1 MRNWGVTVMKKGDA
15 RKEAII
21 ETAERLFYLKGYEQ
35 TSVQDVLDEL
45 KLSKGGFY
53 HHFESKLSL
62 LEAIC
67 EKRTESA
74 FEASEKVVRDPKLN
88 AVDKLNQIFGMS
100 SIFHQDSMDFIAL
113 MLRVAYHDGAVMLRE
128 QMKMVSMRLMQPL
141 VDEVIQ
147 EGVRENL
154 FFVKYP
160 NSIGSMLL
168 LIGHNMTDKI
178 SFTLAKADD
187 DPECMNQIIEDLKV
201 YRYAIETLLS
211 APYGSIVLFDIS
223 RLRDVLTAISE
234 QNRRDRWDAIS
245 RTEKVV

>member
-1 MRNWGVTVMKKGDA
+1 MKKGDA
-15 RKEAII
+15 RRAAII
-21 ETAERLFYLKGYEQ
+21 ETAERLFYLKGYEN

-74 FEASEKVVRDPKLN
+74 FEASERAVRDPGLN
-88 AVDKLNQIFGMS
+88 AVEKLNLIFGMS
-100 SIFHQDSMDFIAL
+100 SIFHQDSIDFIAL

-128 QMKMVSMRLMQPL
+128 QMKLTSMRLMQPL

-147 EGVRENL
+147 DGLRENL

-160 NSIGSMLL
+160 ESIGSLL
-168 LIGHNMTDKI
+168 LLLGHNMTDKI
-178 SFTLAKADD
+178 SFTLARADD
-187 DPECMNQIIEDLKV
+187 DPECMDQIVKDLKV
-201 YRYAIETLLS
+201 YRYAIETLLN
-211 APYGSIVLFDIS
+211 APYGSITLFDET
-223 RLRDVLTAISE
+223 RLSEVLRAISD
-234 QNRRDRWDAIS
+234 QNRKERWNAIVK
-245 RTEKVV
+245 TEGGG

>member
-1 MRNWGVTVMKKGDA
+1 MKKGDA
-15 RKEAII
+15 RRAAII
-21 ETAERLFYLKGYEQ
+21 ETAERLFYLKGYEN

-74 FEASEKVVRDPKLN
+74 FEASERAVRDPGLN
-88 AVDKLNQIFGMS
+88 AVEKLNLIFGMS

-128 QMKMVSMRLMQPL
+128 QMKLTSMRLMQSL

-147 EGVRENL
+147 EGLKENL

-160 NSIGSMLL
+160 ESIGSLL
-168 LIGHNMTDKI
+168 LLLGHNMTDRI
-178 SFTLAKADD
+178 SFTLARADD
-187 DPECMNQIIEDLKV
+187 DPECMDQIVKDLKV
-201 YRYAIETLLS
+201 YRYAIETLLN
-211 APYGSIVLFDIS
+211 APYGSITLFNEARLSEVL
-223 RLRDVLTAISE
+223 RAISD
-234 QNRRDRWDAIS
+234 QNRKERWEAITK
-245 RTEKVV
+245 TENAG

>member
-1 MRNWGVTVMKKGDA
+1 MRKGDA

-21 ETAERLFYLKGYEQ
+21 ETAERLFYLKGYEN

-67 EKRTESA
+67 EKRTERA
-74 FEASEKVVRDPKLN
+74 FEASERAVSDEKLN
-88 AVDKLNQIFGMS
+88 AVEKLNLLFGMS

-128 QMKMVSMRLMQPL
+128 QMKIVSMRLMQPL
-141 VDEVIQ
+141 VDEVIA

-154 FFVKYP
+154 FFVKFP
-160 NSIGSMLL
+160 DSIGSLL
-168 LIGHNMTDKI
+168 LLLGHNMTDKI
-178 SFTLAKADD
+178 SFTLSHAGE
-187 DPECMNQIIEDLKV
+187 DPNCMAQIIEDLKV
-201 YRYAIETLLS
+201 YRYAIETLLN
-211 APYGSIVLFDIS
+211 APYGSITLFDES
-223 RLRDVLTAISE
+223 RLSEVLIAISE
-234 QNRRDRWDAIS
+234 QNRRERWEAIAH
-245 RTEKVV
+245 TEAAV

>member
-1 MRNWGVTVMKKGDA
+1 MKKGDA

-21 ETAERLFYLKGYEQ
+21 ETAERLFYLKGYEN

-45 KLSKGGFY
+45 RLSKGGFY

-74 FEASEKVVRDPKLN
+74 FEASEKAVRNPKLN
-88 AVDKLNQIFGMS
+88 AVEKLNLLFGMS
-100 SIFHQDSMDFIAL
+100 SIFQQDSMDFIAL

-141 VDEVIQ
+141 VDDVIQ
-147 EGVRENL
+147 EGLRENL

-160 NSIGSMLL
+160 ESIGSLL
-168 LIGHNMTDKI
+168 LLLGHNMTDRI
-178 SFTLAKADD
+178 SFTLSRAED
-187 DPECMNQIIEDLKV
+187 DPECMNQIVEDLKV
-201 YRYAIETLLS
+201 YRYAVETLLN
-211 APYGSIVLFDIS
+211 APYGSIVLFDES
-223 RLRDVLTAISE
+223 RLSEVLKAISD
-234 QNRRDRWDAIS
+234 QNRKDRWEAIA
-245 RTEKVV
+245 RTENAV

>member
-1 MRNWGVTVMKKGDA
+1 MKKGDA
-15 RKEAII
+15 RRAAII
-21 ETAERLFYLKGYEQ
+21 ETAERLFYLKGYEN

-74 FEASEKVVRDPKLN
+74 FEASERAVRDPGLN
-88 AVDKLNQIFGMS
+88 AVEKLNLIFGMS

-128 QMKMVSMRLMQPL
+128 QMKLTSMRLMQPL

-147 EGVRENL
+147 EGL
-154 FFVKYP
+154 
-160 NSIGSMLL
+160 
-168 LIGHNMTDKI
+168 
-178 SFTLAKADD
+178 
-187 DPECMNQIIEDLKV
+187 
-201 YRYAIETLLS
+201 
-211 APYGSIVLFDIS
+211 
-223 RLRDVLTAISE
+223 
-234 QNRRDRWDAIS
+234 
-245 RTEKVV
+245 

>member
-1 MRNWGVTVMKKGDA
+1 MKKGDA

-21 ETAERLFYLKGYEQ
+21 ETAERLFYLKGYEN

-67 EKRTESA
+67 ERRTFSA
-74 FEASEKVVRDPKLN
+74 FEASEKAVRNPKLN
-88 AVDKLNQIFGMS
+88 AIDKLNLIFGMS
-100 SIFHQDSMDFIAL
+100 SIFNQDSMDFIAL

-128 QMKMVSMRLMQPL
+128 QTKLVSMRLMQPL

-147 EGVRENL
+147 EGLRENL

-160 NSIGSMLL
+160 ESIGSLL
-168 LIGHNMTDKI
+168 LLLGHNMTDKI
-178 SFTLAKADD
+178 SFTLSHADD

-201 YRYAIETLLS
+201 YRYAIETLLN
-211 APYGSIVLFDIS
+211 APYGSIVLFDVS
-223 RLRDVLTAISE
+223 RLREVLTAISD
-234 QNRRDRWDAIS
+234 QNRRERWEAIEK
-245 RTEKVV
+245 TEAVI

>member
-1 MRNWGVTVMKKGDA
+1 MKKGDA
-15 RKEAII
+15 RRAAII
-21 ETAERLFYLKGYEQ
+21 ETAERLFYLKGYEN

-74 FEASEKVVRDPKLN
+74 FEASERAVRDPGLN
-88 AVDKLNQIFGMS
+88 AVEKLNLIFGMS

-128 QMKMVSMRLMQPL
+128 QMKLTSMRLMQPL

-147 EGVRENL
+147 DGLRENL

-160 NSIGSMLL
+160 ESIGSLL
-168 LIGHNMTDKI
+168 LLLGHNMTDKI
-178 SFTLAKADD
+178 SFTLARADD
-187 DPECMNQIIEDLKV
+187 DPECMDQIVKDLKV
-201 YRYAIETLLS
+201 YLYAIETLLN
-211 APYGSIVLFDIS
+211 APYGSITLFDET
-223 RLRDVLTAISE
+223 RLSEVLRAISD
-234 QNRRDRWDAIS
+234 QNRKERWNAIVK
-245 RTEKVV
+245 TEGGG

>member
-1 MRNWGVTVMKKGDA
+1 MKKGDA

-21 ETAERLFYLKGYEQ
+21 ETAERLFYLKGYEN

-45 KLSKGGFY
+45 RLSKGGFY

-67 EKRTESA
+67 EKRTERA
-74 FEASEKVVRDPKLN
+74 FEASERAVRDPKLN
-88 AVDKLNQIFGMS
+88 AVDKLNLLFGMS
-100 SIFHQDSMDFIAL
+100 SIFQQDSMDFIAL

-141 VDEVIQ
+141 VDDVIQ

-160 NSIGSMLL
+160 ESIGSLL
-168 LIGHNMTDKI
+168 LLLGHNMTDKI
-178 SFTLAKADD
+178 SFTLSRAED
-187 DPECMNQIIEDLKV
+187 DPECMDQIIEDLKV
-201 YRYAIETLLS
+201 YRYAIETLLN

-223 RLRDVLTAISE
+223 RLSDVLKAISD
-234 QNRRDRWDAIS
+234 QNRKDRWEAIA
-245 RTEKVV
+245 RCENAV

>member
-1 MRNWGVTVMKKGDA
+1 MKKGDA
-15 RKEAII
+15 RRAAII
-21 ETAERLFYLKGYEQ
+21 ETAERLFYLKGYEN

-74 FEASEKVVRDPKLN
+74 FEASERAVRDPGLN
-88 AVDKLNQIFGMS
+88 AVEKLNLIFGMS
-100 SIFHQDSMDFIAL
+100 SIFHQDSMDCIAL

-128 QMKMVSMRLMQPL
+128 QMKLTSMRLMQPL

-147 EGVRENL
+147 EGLKENL

-160 NSIGSMLL
+160 ESIGSLL
-168 LIGHNMTDKI
+168 LLLGHNMTDRI
-178 SFTLAKADD
+178 SFTLARADD
-187 DPECMNQIIEDLKV
+187 DPECMDQIVKDLKV
-201 YRYAIETLLS
+201 YRYAIETLLN
-211 APYGSIVLFDIS
+211 APYGSITLFNEARLSEVL
-223 RLRDVLTAISE
+223 RAISD
-234 QNRRDRWDAIS
+234 QNRKERWEAITK
-245 RTEKVV
+245 TENVG